1 MFFSN
6 WSIKMQYFFCM
17 FCEEEVEIKHL
28 LEVGQE
34 VSCPACLQQ
43 YEVISTN
50 PFQVQPDNISYDDVL
65 ENPEKQARARRMQH
79 RSKLDSDVDEE
90 EKSHHGKLASR
101 SFGKRSQPPKRIR
114 GYVYDR
120 DDD

>member
-1 MFFSN
+1 MQFF
-6 WSIKMQYFFCM
+6 YCM
-17 FCEEEVEIKHL
+17 FCEEEVQIED
-28 LEVGQE
+28 EVEAGQK
-34 VSCPACLQQ
+34 VPCPACFQQ
-43 YEVISTN
+43 YEVISTI
-50 PFQVQPDNISYDDVL
+50 PFRVQPDNITFDDVV

-90 EKSHHGKLASR
+90 DNSHHGKVAAR
-101 SFGKRSQPPKRIR
+101 SSGKRSKPPKRVR